1 MIWCVGESLYDIIFL
16 NGQPEWAV
24 PGGSMLNSAVSAARY
39 GEKVGLI
46 TELGDDEVG
55 SLISGFL
62 NKNGISL
69 EKSLHYK
76 GNTTLALAFLNS
88 SGDAHYQFY
97 QHAPVEAPDFSIPDF
112 DPGDV
117 LLFGSFYSVKS
128 RNRHNISVLVK
139 AAREA
144 GAWIYY
150 DPNFRMPHLSELVNT
165 LPYIRENIA
174 LADVVRGSDEDFNLI
189 AAATNSEE
197 AYKFVL
203 ESGCKNL
210 IYTKNKKGVELI
222 AEGLTKHYDVPKV
235 EVISTIGAGDSFNA
249 GFATALHHINKN
261 EMTEIFWDEAIAR
274 AVIFA
279 SEVCQS
285 RDNFIG
291 SSGDNPQM

>member
-1 MIWCVGESLYDIIFL
+1 MIWCVGESLYDIVFL
-16 NGQPEWAV
+16 NGKPEWAV
-24 PGGSMLNSAVSAARY
+24 PGGSMLNAAVSAARF

-46 TELGDDEVG
+46 TELGNDEVG
-55 SLISGFL
+55 NLISGFL
-62 NKNGISL
+62 KKNGISL
-69 EKSLHYK
+69 AKCHHYK

-97 QHAPVEAPDFSIPDF
+97 QHAPDLAPEFTIPDFS
-112 DPGDV
+112 PGDV

-128 RNRHNISVLVK
+128 RNRHNISGLAK
-139 AAREA
+139 AARKA
-144 GAWIYY
+144 GAWVYY
-150 DPNFRMPHLSELVNT
+150 DPNFRRPHLEELVNT

-174 LADVVRGSDEDFNLI
+174 MADIVRGSDEDFNLI

-203 ESGCKNL
+203 ENGCKNF
-210 IYTKNKKGVELI
+210 IYTKNKKGVDLI

-249 GFATALHHINKN
+249 GFATALHHCNKK
-261 EMTEIFWDEAIAR
+261 ELTETFWDHAIAR

-279 SEVCQS
+279 SEVCRS
-285 RDNFIG
+285 RDNFIRHPG
-291 SSGDNPQM
+291 VDL